1 MKDDKEMK
9 SEKKEMVAPKVYKM
23 PPSLSVSEDDL
34 PEIRNWKVGNTYQVS
49 VSMKQVSSSLDNDM
63 MSEGEH
69 TGKKITARFHILNIK
84 SDNPKKKEQPIDQ
97 GIERLKEKYNKT

>member
-1 MKDDKEMK
+1 MKDEKDMK
-9 SEKKEMVAPKVYKM
+9 HESKEMVAPKVYKM

-49 VSMKQVSSSLDNDM
+49 VSMKQVSSSLDNM
-63 MSEGEH
+63 IETGQP
-69 TGKKITARFHILNIK
+69 GKKITARFHILNIK